1 MQSEVTEMEE
11 NLSMKDFETQISAS
25 MRKVS
30 EGDVLTGTVI
40 GLTEKEVIL
49 DLSLY
54 TGGVIRAEDMSEDP
68 HFSIKSDVKIGDE
81 ITATVIKT
89 DDGEGNLLLSRK
101 TAHAASVWEHL
112 KEMQQAGQVYTAKVS
127 EVVNGGVVVYIEGT
141 RGFVP
146 ASKLALSYVENLSEY
161 AGKEIRV
168 QIITV
173 DAANRKLVLS
183 AKELL
188 KVEAEAEHKKKVS
201 NVTVGLVTEGIVESI
216 KPYGAFVTF
225 GDGLSGLLHISQI
238 CEKRIRKP
246 EEVIHVGD
254 KVNVKII
261 AIKDGQISLSMKEVT
276 RQDELEH
283 VDEEIELP
291 ESESCTTSLGDLFKR
306 LGL

>member
-1 MQSEVTEMEE
+1 MEE
-11 NLSMKDFETQISAS
+11 NLSMNDFEAQISAS

-30 EGDVLTGTVI
+30 VGDVLTGTVI
-40 GLTEKEVIL
+40 GVTEKEVIL

-54 TGGVIRAEDMSEDP
+54 TGGVIKAEEMSEDP
-68 HFSIKSDVKIGDE
+68 HFSIKTDVSVGDE

-101 TAHAASVWEHL
+101 SAHAESVWEHL
-112 KEMQQAGQVYTAKVS
+112 KDMQKAGEIYTTKVS
-127 EVVNGGVVVYIEGT
+127 EVVNGGAVVYIEGT

-146 ASKLALSYVENLSEY
+146 ASKLSLQYVEDLSEY
-161 AGKEIRV
+161 MGKEIRV

-173 DAANRKLVLS
+173 DAANKKLVLS

-188 KVEAEAEHKKKVS
+188 KQEADVEHKKKVS
-201 NVTVGLVTEGIVESI
+201 NVTVGLVTEGIVETI
-216 KPYGAFVTF
+216 KPYGAFVSF
-225 GDGLSGLLHISQI
+225 GDDLSGLLHISQI

-261 AIKDGQISLSMKEVT
+261 AIKDGQISLSMKEVS
-276 RQDELEH
+276 RQDELES

-291 ESESCTTSLGDLFKR
+291 ESENLTTSLGDLFKK

>member
-1 MQSEVTEMEE
+1 MEE
-11 NLSMKDFETQISAS
+11 NLSMKDFEAQISAS
-25 MRKVS
+25 MRKVTV
-30 EGDVLTGTVI
+30 GDVLTGTVI
-40 GLTEKEVIL
+40 GVTEKEVIL

-54 TGGVIRAEDMSEDP
+54 TGGVIKAEEMSEDP
-68 HFSIKSDVKIGDE
+68 HFSIKTDVAVGDE

-101 TAHAASVWEHL
+101 TAHAESVWEHL
-112 KEMQQAGQVYTAKVS
+112 KDMQKAGEIYTTKVS

-146 ASKLALSYVENLSEY
+146 ASKLSLQYVEDLSEY
-161 AGKEIRV
+161 MGKEIKV

-173 DAANRKLVLS
+173 DAANKKLVLS

-188 KVEAEAEHKKKVS
+188 KQVADAEHKKKVS
-201 NVTVGLVTEGIVESI
+201 NVTVGLVTEGIVETI
-216 KPYGAFVTF
+216 KPYGAFVSF

-238 CEKRIRKP
+238 CEKRIKKP

-261 AIKDGQISLSMKEVT
+261 AIKDGQISLSMKEVS
-276 RQDELEH
+276 RQDELES

-291 ESESCTTSLGDLFKR
+291 ESEELTTSLGDLFKK
-306 LGL
+306 LGF

>member
-1 MQSEVTEMEE
+1 MDE
-11 NLSMKDFETQISAS
+11 NLSMKDFEAQISAS

-40 GLTEKEVIL
+40 GITDKEVIL

-54 TGGVIRAEDMSEDP
+54 TGGVIKAEDMSEDP
-68 HFSIKSDVKIGDE
+68 HFSIKTDVHVGDE
-81 ITATVIKT
+81 ITATVIKK

-101 TAHAASVWEHL
+101 TAHAESVWEHL
-112 KEMQQAGQVYTAKVS
+112 KEMMKAGQVYTTKVS
-127 EVVNGGVVVYIEGT
+127 EVVNGGVVVYVEGT

-146 ASKLALSYVENLSEY
+146 ASKLSLQYVEDLSEF
-161 AGKEIRV
+161 AGKEIKV

-173 DAANRKLVLS
+173 DAANKKLVLS

-188 KVEAEAEHKKKVS
+188 KAEADIEHKKKVS
-201 NVTVGLVTEGIVESI
+201 NVAVGLVTEGTVESI
-216 KPYGAFVTF
+216 KPYGAFVNI
-225 GDGLSGLLHISQI
+225 GDDLSGLLHISQI

-261 AIKDGQISLSMKEVT
+261 AIKDGQISLSMKEVS
-276 RQDELEH
+276 RQDELET

-291 ESESCTTSLGDLFKR
+291 ESESCTTTLGDLFKK
-306 LGL
+306 LGF

>member
-1 MQSEVTEMEE
+1 MEE
-11 NLSMKDFETQISAS
+11 NLSMKDFEAQISAS

-30 EGDVLTGTVI
+30 VGDVLTGVVI
-40 GLTEKEVIL
+40 GITEKEVIL

-54 TGGVIRAEDMSEDP
+54 TGGVIKAEEMSEDP
-68 HFSIKSDVKIGDE
+68 HFSIKTDVAVGDE
-81 ITATVIKT
+81 ITATVIRT

-101 TAHAASVWEHL
+101 SAHAESVWEHL
-112 KEMQQAGQVYTAKVS
+112 KDMQKAGEIYTTKVS

-146 ASKLALSYVENLSEY
+146 ASKLSLQYVEDLSEY
-161 AGKEIRV
+161 MGKEIKV

-173 DAANRKLVLS
+173 DAVNKKLVLS

-188 KVEAEAEHKKKVS
+188 KQEAAAEHKKKVS
-201 NVTVGLVTEGIVESI
+201 NVTVGLVTEGVVETI

-225 GDGLSGLLHISQI
+225 GEDLSGLLHISQI
-238 CEKRIRKP
+238 CEKRIKKP

-261 AIKDGQISLSMKEVT
+261 AIKDGQISLSMKEVS
-276 RQDELEH
+276 RQDELES
-283 VDEEIELP
+283 VDEEIDLP
-291 ESESCTTSLGDLFKR
+291 ESEELTTSLGDLFKK